1 MNTHAF
7 HAPVM
12 PIETVSDALRFLKVA
27 AGQKH
32 DLTGV
37 VVAAGDLRALA
48 AVLRG
53 CVLGNAKLPETE
65 P

>member
-1 MNTHAF
+1 
-7 HAPVM
+7 M

-53 CVLGNAKLPETE
+53 CVPGNAKLSERKP
-65 P
+65 